1 MSGGERQRERIFV
14 WTVRIW
20 KGGGM
25 RRSPPSK
32 TSLERGSRARG
43 GEETFPFGEEEEDTV
58 LVSLLTTEYELG
70 TFRRKSVAPGN
81 RKRRVTESSLGKK
94 ERKEGAGDSC

>member
-1 MSGGERQRERIFV
+1 MDQGREER
-14 WTVRIW
+14 
-20 KGGGM
+20 
-25 RRSPPSK
+25 
-32 TSLERGSRARG
+32 RG
-43 GEETFPFGEEEEDTV
+43 ETFPFGGEEEEEDTV
-58 LVSLLTTEYELG
+58 LVSLLTTENELG